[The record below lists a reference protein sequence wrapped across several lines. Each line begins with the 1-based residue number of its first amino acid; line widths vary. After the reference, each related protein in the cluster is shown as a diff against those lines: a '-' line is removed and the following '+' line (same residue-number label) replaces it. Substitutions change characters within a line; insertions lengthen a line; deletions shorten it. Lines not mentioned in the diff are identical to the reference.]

1 MQTLQIPPRKAAH
14 HLILVQRVH
23 LLVHM
28 APLPLVLQGLHVH
41 LQAVEDELPEETDFF
56 QIFFRA

>member
-1 MQTLQIPPRKAAH
+1 MQTLLIPHRKAVH

-28 APLPLVLQGLHVH
+28 APLLLALQGLHVH
-41 LQAVEDELPEETDFF
+41 LQAAEDELPEETDLFQNFF
-56 QIFFRA
+56 